1 MVEAIDQGFMS
12 LNPRLGSIRPHP
24 HCCISASRTVIN
36 LRMDQDRRRC
46 ARIELDP
53 RVGTEGRV
61 VAVISVIIAVHFK
74 AWRGLFFS
82 QATVQLQPVELLL
95 HLVELVLLPLR
106 LFQ

>member
-1 MVEAIDQGFMS
+1 
-12 LNPRLGSIRPHP
+12 
-24 HCCISASRTVIN
+24 
-36 LRMDQDRRRC
+36 MDQDRRRC

-95 HLVELVLLPLR
+95 DLSGGACSTSFAPLPMTVR
-106 LFQ
+106 K